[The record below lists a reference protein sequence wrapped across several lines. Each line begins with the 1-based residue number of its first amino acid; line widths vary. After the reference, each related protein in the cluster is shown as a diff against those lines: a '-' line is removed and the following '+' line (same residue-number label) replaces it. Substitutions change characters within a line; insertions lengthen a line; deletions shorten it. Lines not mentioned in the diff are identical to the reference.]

1 MKSTVT
7 TLAALSLLVAGPA
20 LAGKKKKK
28 DKGDEATAAAAPAGP
43 SVPTTPDDGNSK
55 KFGAK
60 LMSASLNNFSPADT
74 GGAKFKYDTMTFA
87 ADNTWKA
94 AAWVEFDEEKMEC
107 TESGKW
113 TMEPA
118 ESDKVAT
125 VAWTVDKTDC
135 AGRDAGA
142 EVRAQ
147 LTLSKDGSIDAKF
160 R

>member
-1 MKSTVT
+1 MKSTLVTMT
-7 TLAALSLLVAGPA
+7 TLALLVAGPA
-20 LAGKKKKK
+20 LAGKKKK
-28 DKGDEATAAAAPAGP
+28 DKSPPPSESAPAAA
-43 SVPTTPDDGNSK
+43 VPTTPDDAASK
-55 KFGAK
+55 KFGGK
-60 LMSASLNNFSPADT
+60 LLKSTLRNFSPADT
-74 GGAKFKYDTMTFA
+74 GGAKFKYDAMTFA

-94 AAWVEFDEEKMEC
+94 EAWVEFDEEKMEC
-107 TESGKW
+107 IESGKW

-125 VAWTVDKTDC
+125 VQWTVDKTDC

>member
-1 MKSTVT
+1 MKPTVRT
-7 TLAALSLLVAGPA
+7 IAALSLLIAGSA

-28 DKGDEATAAAAPAGP
+28 DAPTSDEAPAAAAA
-43 SVPTTPDDGNSK
+43 PTTPDDPTSK

-60 LMSASLNNFSPADT
+60 LVEATLKNFSPADT
-74 GGAKFKYDTMTFA
+74 GGAKFQYATMVFQ
-87 ADNTWKA
+87 ADNSWKA
-94 AAWVEFDEEKMEC
+94 DAWVEFDDEKMEC
-107 TESGKW
+107 VESGKW
-113 TMEPA
+113 TMEA
-118 ESDKVAT
+118 ADSDKVAT

-147 LTLSKDGSIDAKF
+147 LTLSKDGNIDAKF

>member
-7 TLAALSLLVAGPA
+7 LLTALSFLIAGPA

-28 DKGDEATAAAAPAGP
+28 DAAAPEGIEAP
-43 SVPTTPDDGNSK
+43 AAAVPTTPDDATSK

-60 LMSASLNNFSPADT
+60 LMDAALSNFSPADT
-74 GGAKFKYDTMTFA
+74 GGAKFKYDKMVFQP
-87 ADNTWKA
+87 DNTWKA
-94 AAWVEFDEEKMEC
+94 DGWVEFDEEKMEC
-107 TESGKW
+107 VESGKW
-113 TMEPA
+113 SMEPA

-125 VAWTVDKTDC
+125 VSWTVEKTDC

-147 LTLSKDGSIDAKF
+147 LTLSKDGRIDAKF

>member
-1 MKSTVT
+1 MKST
-7 TLAALSLLVAGPA
+7 LASMTALALLVAGPA
-20 LAGKKKKK
+20 LAGKKKK
-28 DKGDEATAAAAPAGP
+28 DKSPPPTESAPAAA
-43 SVPTTPDDGNSK
+43 VPTTPDDAASK
-55 KFGAK
+55 KFGGK
-60 LMSASLNNFSPADT
+60 LLKATLRNFSPADT
-74 GGAKFKYDTMTFA
+74 GGAKFKYDAMTFA

-94 AAWVEFDEEKMEC
+94 DAWVEFDEEKMEC

-113 TMEPA
+113 SMEPA

-125 VAWTVDKTDC
+125 VQWTVDKTDC

-147 LTLSKDGSIDAKF
+147 LTLSKDGSVDAKF

>member
-1 MKSTVT
+1 MKST
-7 TLAALSLLVAGPA
+7 LAPMAALALFVAGPA
-20 LAGKKKKK
+20 LAGKKKKGK
-28 DKGDEATAAAAPAGP
+28 DKAPPTTDAASAAA
-43 SVPTTPDDGNSK
+43 VPTTPDDATSK

-60 LMSASLNNFSPADT
+60 LLKSTLRSFSPADT
-74 GGAKFKYDTMTFA
+74 GGAKFKYDSMTFS

-94 AAWVEFDEEKMEC
+94 DAWVEFDEEKMEC

-113 TMEPA
+113 SMEPA

-125 VAWTVDKTDC
+125 VQWSVDKTDC

-147 LTLSKDGSIDAKF
+147 LTLSKDGSIEAKF

>member
-1 MKSTVT
+1 MKPTVT
-7 TLAALSLLVAGPA
+7 TIAALSLLIAGPA

-28 DKGDEATAAAAPAGP
+28 DKPSAPGVETSAAAA
-43 SVPTTPDDGNSK
+43 VPTTPDDATSK
-55 KFGAK
+55 KFGGK
-60 LMSASLNNFSPADT
+60 LVTATLSNFSPADT
-74 GGAKFKYDTMTFA
+74 GGAKFQYDKMVFK

-94 AAWVEFDEEKMEC
+94 DAWVEFDDEKMEC
-107 TESGKW
+107 VETGKW

-142 EVRAQ
+142 AVRAQ